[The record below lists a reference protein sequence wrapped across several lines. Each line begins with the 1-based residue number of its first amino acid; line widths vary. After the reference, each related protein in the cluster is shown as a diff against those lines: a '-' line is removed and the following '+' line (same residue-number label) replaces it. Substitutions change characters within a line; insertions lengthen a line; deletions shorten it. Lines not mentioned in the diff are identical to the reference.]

1 MSNEEQPSAA
11 SGSVPNAFGNAL
23 AWKWTRQMPASVRRS
38 GLPTLLY
45 ALRAMANPA
54 GELRFNGERKP
65 IRIQDIAKAACC
77 DEKDARR
84 YLEAAE
90 KAGVVMVRGE
100 RRRGRPTLYI
110 VVPSPW
116 PDWEA
121 AAVHLD
127 VTKRERQGRKAAPW
141 AGQQDEK
148 FRGRSPEL
156 EEPEFGGP
164 PPELT
169 DGTENEVRGTAPRMS
184 SGDRPPIGSGD
195 RPPNNPGDSQGTSH
209 ESAEVSSQPQVDGS
223 TARKIDLHDKQPRA
237 DPAADAANSLNR
249 CTECRIPLIRPAPDG
264 LCFGCRKAHT
274 A

>member
-23 AWKWTRQMPASVRRS
+23 AWKWTRQMPAAVRRS

-45 ALRAMANPA
+45 ALRAMANAA
-54 GELRFNGERKP
+54 GELRFTGDRKP

-110 VVPSPW
+110 VVPQPW

-121 AAVHLD
+121 AAAHLD
-127 VTKRERQGRKAAPW
+127 GTKRERTARKPAPW
-141 AGQQDEK
+141 VEKHDEK
-148 FRGRSPEL
+148 FGGRSPEL
-156 EEPEFGGP
+156 EWSEFGGP

-169 DGTENEVRGTAPRMS
+169 GGTEDEVRGTAPRMS

-195 RPPNNPGDSQGTSH
+195 RPPNNPGVSQEISH
-209 ESAEVSSQPQVDGS
+209 ERAEVVSQPQVDGS
-223 TARKIDLHDKQPRA
+223 TARKIDLHEKQPRA
-237 DPAADAANSLNR
+237 DPPADASGSLNR
-249 CTECRIPLIRPAPDG
+249 CADCRIPLIRPALDG
-264 LCFGCRKAHT
+264 LCFGCRKART